1 MIVYGMSGHHITGRN
16 KFGKHVG
23 QVLMVSDYNNVYTP
37 RLVLEPL
44 DNYFTEIHAM
54 KLARELVEI
63 FNEDKPIKT
72 WENYEDEL
80 MVYHAKHEGTGSFLF
95 LSTKDFDF
103 QIGYLPHVADKD
115 NITLANLICHMLN
128 GKDVDRFEIIP
139 SGDVIDREDL
149 ESTSKIL

>member
-1 MIVYGMSGHHITGRN
+1 
-16 KFGKHVG
+16 
-23 QVLMVSDYNNVYTP
+23 MVSDYNNVYTP

-115 NITLANLICHMLN
+115 NIIAEKQDKINKLIESNKLFQVVML
-128 GKDVDRFEIIP
+128 
-139 SGDVIDREDL
+139 
-149 ESTSKIL
+149 